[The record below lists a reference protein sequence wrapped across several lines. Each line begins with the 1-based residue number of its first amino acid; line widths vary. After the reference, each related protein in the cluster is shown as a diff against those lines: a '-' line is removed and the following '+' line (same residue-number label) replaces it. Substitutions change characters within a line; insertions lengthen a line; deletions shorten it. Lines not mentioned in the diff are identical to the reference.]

1 MSMRL
6 FLAVI
11 LVFSCVH
18 LIHAND
24 KERNDALAKMLTGS
38 KFVGVFTI
46 DGQEGIPAKEEYTI
60 KSVKKLTKS
69 DTWIFQARIKYGKQD
84 VTLPVPVPIKWA
96 GKTPVIEMDNLKIP
110 LLGTFSA
117 HIVIDDG
124 KYAGTWKHGEAGG
137 HMFGTITKIKETK

>member
-1 MSMRL
+1 MKPFFALWLGML
-6 FLAVI
+6 
-11 LVFSCVH
+11 CVGV
-18 LIHAND
+18 
-24 KERNDALAKMLTGS
+24 ALADEAVRNSALEKTLTGT

-46 DGQEGIPAKEEYTI
+46 DGQEGVPAKEEYTI
-60 KSVKKLTKS
+60 ISVKKAEKS
-69 DTWIFQARIKYGKQD
+69 DLWIFKARIKYANQD

-124 KYAGTWKHGEAGG
+124 KYAGTWKHGKAGG
-137 HMFGTITKIKETK
+137 HMFGTIKKLKK

>member
-1 MSMRL
+1 MCALLVWIFCASL
-6 FLAVI
+6 VLAD
-11 LVFSCVH
+11 
-18 LIHAND
+18 D
-24 KERNDALAKMLTGS
+24 KERNAALEKTLTGS

-46 DGQEGIPAKEEYTI
+46 DGKEGVPAKEEYTI
-60 KSVKKLTKS
+60 ISAKKTDEGDLWLFK
-69 DTWIFQARIKYGKQD
+69 ARIKYGNKD

-124 KYAGTWKHGEAGG
+124 KYAGTWKHGKVGG
-137 HMFGTITKIKETK
+137 HMFGSILKIEK

>member
-1 MSMRL
+1 MKPFFTLWLGML
-6 FLAVI
+6 CAG
-11 LVFSCVH
+11 
-18 LIHAND
+18 A
-24 KERNDALAKMLTGS
+24 ALADEAVRNSALEKTLTGT

-46 DGQEGIPAKEEYTI
+46 DGQEGVPAKEEYTI
-60 KSVKKLTKS
+60 ISVKKAEKS
-69 DTWIFQARIKYGKQD
+69 DLWIFKARIKYANQD

-124 KYAGTWKHGEAGG
+124 KYAGTWKHGKVGG
-137 HMFGTITKIKETK
+137 HMFGAIKKINK